1 MTKVVKKYSTVLSN
15 IVNKALKQRS
25 FIPIQRGMMQLHC
38 TYTDLYPLFKL
49 SFTLYTDA
57 SLTFKQRMEL
67 FIANCREQGY
77 TIDIESNTTQAT
89 HATFD
94 DFGVSNI
101 LILANEYP
109 LHVFSTDYTEALTA
123 YLSGEYTSLCTSTR
137 RGYVTRKEDYPPLI
151 VKTSRSHYGA
161 THVIF
166 HTNYRST
173 RYCIAE
179 YIRIYPLDTEPS
191 TEDSTL

>member
-25 FIPIQRGMMQLHC
+25 FIPVQRDMMQLHN
-38 TYTDLYPLFKL
+38 TYPDLDPLFKL
-49 SFTLYTDA
+49 SFTLYADA
-57 SLTFKQRMEL
+57 SLTFKQRMAL

-77 TIDIESNTTQAT
+77 TIDIEPSTQQET
-89 HATFD
+89 YATFD

-109 LHVFSTDYTEALTA
+109 LHVFSTDYIEALNA
-123 YLSGEYTSLCTSTR
+123 YLSGAYTSLYTSTR
-137 RGYVTRKEDYPPLI
+137 IGYVTRKEDYPPFI
-151 VKTSRSHYGA
+151 VKTSHSHYNA

-166 HTNYRST
+166 HTNRRST

-179 YIRIYPLDTEPS
+179 YIRIPNTES
-191 TEDSTL
+191 STL

>member
-1 MTKVVKKYSTVLSN
+1 MTKVVKKYSTVISN

-57 SLTFKQRMEL
+57 SLTFKQRTEL

-77 TIDIESNTTQAT
+77 PIDIASNTTQAT

-137 RGYVTRKEDYPPLI
+137 RGYVTRKEDYPPFI
-151 VKTSRSHYGA
+151 VKTSHSHYNA

-166 HTNYRST
+166 HTNRRST

-179 YIRIYPLDTEPS
+179 YIRIPNTES
-191 TEDSTL
+191 STL

>member
-1 MTKVVKKYSTVLSN
+1 MTKTVKTHSTTLSK
-15 IVNKALKQRS
+15 IINKALKHRS
-25 FIPIQRGMMQLHC
+25 FIPIQHDMMQLHI
-38 TYTDLYPLFKL
+38 TYPDLDPLFKL
-49 SFTLYTDA
+49 SFTLYADA
-57 SLTFKQRMEL
+57 SLTFKQRMSL
-67 FIANCREQGY
+67 FIANCREMGY
-77 TIDIESNTTQAT
+77 TIDIEPSTIQAT

-109 LHVFSTDYTEALTA
+109 LHVFSTDYAEALTA
-123 YLSGEYTSLCTSTR
+123 YISGNYISLTTSTR

-151 VKTSRSHYGA
+151 VKTSRSHYDA

-166 HTNYRST
+166 HSNRRST

-179 YIRIYPLDTEPS
+179 YIRIYPHDTEPS